1 MHAQAGPHAVPAADP
16 AADPASGP
24 ASDAPADAA
33 DSARGVADSQEV
45 EDAEDAGTA
54 IDTVFPFGPKT
65 QVPVSTGES

>member
-1 MHAQAGPHAVPAADP
+1 MDADGDPSTAAAGVPPVDADGDPTAGADGDLP
-16 AADPASGP
+16 AR
-24 ASDAPADAA
+24 
-33 DSARGVADSQEV
+33 ARGSGIA